1 MYDLEIHL
9 DDAPGSL
16 SQMGSVLG
24 KAGVSVEGGGAWT
37 VGGKGIAHF
46 LVEDG
51 QRARVALEEVGLVVT
66 ACQPV
71 VALRLRQEL
80 PGQLGLLTGR
90 MGEKGVNIDV
100 LYSDHN
106 NRLILVTSDPDAAQ
120 KVAEA
125 WEAEWFA

>member
-9 DDAPGSL
+9 DDAPGAL

-24 KAGVSVEGGGAWT
+24 KAGVSLEGGGAWT
-37 VGGKGIAHF
+37 VGGQAIAYF

-51 QRARVALEEVGLVVT
+51 QRARVALEEAGLVVT

-71 VALRLRQEL
+71 VALRLRQEVA
-80 PGQLGLLTGR
+80 GQLGLLTGR
-90 MGEKGVNIDV
+90 MGEKGVNIDA
-100 LYSDHN
+100 LYSDHD

-120 KVAEA
+120 KVAEE
-125 WEAEWFA
+125 WEAEWFD